1 MAATPNFGIL
11 ELHAQGLVDAN
22 PEWFAHLEAPEKRRR
37 AFLLVAVARSQG
49 VSYEEALESVLA
61 APSPKADARNAT
73 ATTTD
78 EAESDITAD
87 ADAVIEG
94 DPTDAVLPVT
104 LCVLGDIDDIDER
117 EPGEGDETYERAL
130 RQPLRR
136 ALRAAELLFD
146 PYAAASG
153 ERKAHAQPEAQKPR
167 DTHAQTHTP
176 IVTARLLPR
185 LEAVRSRLRE
195 GFLPRVRVLWLGRT
209 FPESPAVRA
218 LVEEAETAFPGLTVE
233 FLELGSLMRPRRTK
247 TADRDALHAFHTG
260 HTGAVFD
267 QLELSGQFVVEDLD
281 FKRVL
286 VGRVHVR
293 EILRLCEEREDLFPE
308 LANGVKRFDGPG
320 EASETPDASD
330 AFDTSDAA
338 FERDLDRR
346 LDRLFDRLFD
356 RFGHDRDPEHEARLR
371 FALRLSARSV
381 VLAQAARKAR
391 KPQTWQT
398 DATDATGASGPLF
411 FLTDGITLHC
421 ESLSFNALLKENTLV
436 RLGDMRFLKG
446 RDLCLA
452 LREVAKA
459 VPLVEASWAS
469 VPIRIVQAKTK
480 TSKDGTAEWNA
491 FSTRNADVVR
501 MAAALAYDGRSPSA
515 FWRDLRALSP
525 EQKQL
530 EADFRALGVR
540 YLRERDAVPTT
551 NARTTIPAPVLAEAV
566 LSIWRGRPQS
576 GRFLRSAHFGV
587 FYDLVFQDLT
597 AAQGLLA
604 VLIFRKVE
612 DRRRAAAECGET
624 DPAFSPFLSCLSFL
638 PFLPFATGHI
648 AMLAGEALLREL
660 GRPLSAVTEHTF
672 PEAQATLEATF
683 EKLYAEALARVREA
697 VTACERE
704 RGGKTL
710 NVRELAAVFRCGEVL
725 EKLRETGDEREDGG
739 GRNQCP

>member
-1 MAATPNFGIL
+1 MAARPNFGIL
-11 ELHAQGLVDAN
+11 ELHAQGLIDAN
-22 PEWFAHLEAPEKRRR
+22 PEWFVHLEAPEKRRR
-37 AFLLVAVARSQG
+37 AVLIVAIARFLG

-61 APSPKADARNAT
+61 APSPKADPKNDAENDAKKDVVNAT
-73 ATTTD
+73 ANTTD
-78 EAESDITAD
+78 ETDRDNTAD
-87 ADAVIEG
+87 VDAVIEG

-104 LCVLGDIDDIDER
+104 LCVLGDINDIDER
-117 EPGEGDETYERAL
+117 DLGDGDETCERAL
-130 RQPLRR
+130 QQPLRR

-146 PYAAASG
+146 PYEAASG
-153 ERKAHAQPEAQKPR
+153 ERESRAQPEAQKPR
-167 DTHAQTHTP
+167 DTHTP
-176 IVTARLLPR
+176 TVTARLLPR

-195 GFLPRVRVLWLGRT
+195 GFLPRVRVLWLGRA
-209 FPESPAVRA
+209 FPESPAVRV

-233 FLELGSLMRPRRTK
+233 FLELGSLLRPRRTK
-247 TADRDALHAFHTG
+247 TADRDTFHTG
-260 HTGAVFD
+260 HMGAVTD
-267 QLELSGQFVVEDLD
+267 QLQLSGAFFVEDLD

-308 LANGVKRFDGPG
+308 LANGVKRFEGPD
-320 EASETPDASD
+320 ETLETPDASD
-330 AFDTSDAA
+330 MLDTSDAA
-338 FERDLDRR
+338 FECDLDRH
-346 LDRLFDRLFD
+346 LDRLLDRLG
-356 RFGHDRDPEHEARLR
+356 RESAPAHEARLR
-371 FALRLSARSV
+371 YALRQSALSVRSV
-381 VLAQAARKAR
+381 CTAR
-391 KPQTWQT
+391 KPQTGQT
-398 DATDATGASGPLF
+398 DATNASGPLF
-411 FLTDGITLHC
+411 FLTDGITLLC
-421 ESLSFNALLKENTLV
+421 ESLNFNAALTENTLV

-459 VPLVEASWAS
+459 APLVEASWAS

-480 TSKDGTAEWNA
+480 TAKDATDEWNA

-501 MAAALAYDGRSPSA
+501 MAATLADDGRSPSA
-515 FWRDLRALSP
+515 FWRDLRAMSP

-540 YLRERDAVPTT
+540 YLREHDAVPTT

-612 DRRRAAAECGET
+612 DCRRAAAECGET
-624 DPAFSPFLSCLSFL
+624 DPAFSPFLSFL

-648 AMLAGEALLREL
+648 AMLAGESLLRDL
-660 GRPLSAVTEHTF
+660 GMPLSALTEHTF

-683 EKLYAEALARVREA
+683 EKLYAEAVARVREA
-697 VTACERE
+697 VKACERE
-704 RGGKTL
+704 RGRKAMD
-710 NVRELAAVFRCGEVL
+710 VRELAAVFRRGEVL
-725 EKLRETGDEREDGG
+725 EKLRSS
-739 GRNQCP
+739 

>member
-1 MAATPNFGIL
+1 MRLPRSVAARFCWSPS
-11 ELHAQGLVDAN
+11 
-22 PEWFAHLEAPEKRRR
+22 
-37 AFLLVAVARSQG
+37 RSLG

-61 APSPKADARNAT
+61 APSPKADVKNDTKNAT

-78 EAESDITAD
+78 EADRDNTAD

-94 DPTDAVLPVT
+94 DPTEGVLPVT

-117 EPGEGDETYERAL
+117 EPEDGDEAYERAL
-130 RQPLRR
+130 LRPLRR

-153 ERKAHAQPEAQKPR
+153 ERKAYAQPEAQKPR

-195 GFLPRVRVLWLGRT
+195 GFLPRVRVLWLGRA

-233 FLELGSLMRPRRTK
+233 FLELGSLLRPRRRK
-247 TADRDALHAFHTG
+247 TADRDALHAVHAG
-260 HTGAVFD
+260 HTGAVTD
-267 QLELSGQFVVEDLD
+267 QLQLSGQFVVEDLD
-281 FKRVL
+281 FKRVF

-293 EILRLCEEREDLFPE
+293 ELLRLCEEREDLFPE
-308 LANGVKRFDGPG
+308 LATGVKRFEGPR
-320 EASETPDASD
+320 ETSETPNASAPFDA
-330 AFDTSDAA
+330 SDAA

-356 RFGHDRDPEHEARLR
+356 RLGHDRDPAHEARLR
-371 FALRLSARSV
+371 YALRLSALS
-381 VLAQAARKAR
+381 ARTAR
-391 KPQTWQT
+391 KPQAEQAGQT
-398 DATDATGASGPLF
+398 DATDATNASGPLF

-421 ESLSFNALLKENTLV
+421 ESLSFNASLEENTLV

-459 VPLVEASWAS
+459 APLVEASWAS

-480 TSKDGTAEWNA
+480 TSKDGTDDWNA

-501 MAAALAYDGRSPSA
+501 MAAALADGGRSPSA

-540 YLRERDAVPTT
+540 YLRERDAVSTT

-576 GRFLRSAHFGV
+576 GRFLRSAHFGA
-587 FYDLVFQDLT
+587 FYDPVFRDLT

-604 VLIFRKVE
+604 VLIFRKIE

-660 GRPLSAVTEHTF
+660 GMPLSALTEHTF

-683 EKLYAEALARVREA
+683 EKLYAEAVVRVDEA
-697 VTACERE
+697 VKACERE
-704 RGGKTL
+704 RGGRALT
-710 NVRELAAVFRCGEVL
+710 VRELAAVFRCGEVL
-725 EKLRETGDEREDGG
+725 EKLRSS
-739 GRNQCP
+739 

>member
-1 MAATPNFGIL
+1 MPVTPNFGIL
-11 ELHAQGLVDAN
+11 ELHAQGLIDAN

-37 AFLLVAVARSQG
+37 AFLLVAVARSPG

-78 EAESDITAD
+78 EAESDNTAD

-94 DPTDAVLPVT
+94 DPTEGVLPVT
-104 LCVLGDIDDIDER
+104 LCILGDIEEIDER

-130 RQPLRR
+130 QQPLRR

-146 PYAAASG
+146 PYAAVSG
-153 ERKAHAQPEAQKPR
+153 ERKAHEHREAQKPR
-167 DTHAQTHTP
+167 DNRIPT
-176 IVTARLLPR
+176 VTARLLPR

-195 GFLPRVRVLWLGRT
+195 GFLPRVRVLWLGRA

-233 FLELGSLMRPRRTK
+233 FLELGSVLRARRTK
-247 TADRDALHAFHTG
+247 TADRDTFHAG
-260 HTGAVFD
+260 HAGHAVHAGAVTD
-267 QLELSGQFVVEDLD
+267 QLQLSGAFFVEDLD
-281 FKRVL
+281 FKRNL

-308 LANGVKRFDGPG
+308 LANGAKRCEGPD
-320 EASETPDASD
+320 ETLETPNASAPFDA
-330 AFDTSDAA
+330 SDAA

-356 RFGHDRDPEHEARLR
+356 RLGHDRDPAHEARLR
-371 FALRLSARSV
+371 YALRLSALS
-381 VLAQAARKAR
+381 ARTAR
-391 KPQTWQT
+391 KPQAEQAGQT
-398 DATDATGASGPLF
+398 DATDATNASGPLF

-421 ESLSFNALLKENTLV
+421 ESLSFNASLEENTLV

-459 VPLVEASWAS
+459 APLVEASWAS

-480 TSKDGTAEWNA
+480 TSKDGTDDWNA

-501 MAAALAYDGRSPSA
+501 MAAALADGGRSPSA

-576 GRFLRSAHFGV
+576 GRFLRSAHFGA
-587 FYDLVFQDLT
+587 FYDPVFRDLT

-660 GRPLSAVTEHTF
+660 GMPLSALTEHTF

-683 EKLYAEALARVREA
+683 EKLYAEAVVRVDEA

-704 RGGKTL
+704 RGGRALT
-710 NVRELAAVFRCGEVL
+710 VRELAAVFRCGEVL
-725 EKLRETGDEREDGG
+725 EKLRSS
-739 GRNQCP
+739 

>member
-1 MAATPNFGIL
+1 MPATPNFGIL

-61 APSPKADARNAT
+61 APSPKADAGNAT

-78 EAESDITAD
+78 EAESDNTAD

-94 DPTDAVLPVT
+94 DPTEGVLPVM
-104 LCVLGDIDDIDER
+104 LCVLGDIKDIDER
-117 EPGEGDETYERAL
+117 EPGDGDETYERVLL
-130 RQPLRR
+130 RPLRR

-153 ERKAHAQPEAQKPR
+153 ERESHAQREAQKPR
-167 DTHAQTHTP
+167 DTHTP
-176 IVTARLLPR
+176 AVTARLLPR

-195 GFLPRVRVLWLGRT
+195 GFLPRVRVLWLGRA

-233 FLELGSLMRPRRTK
+233 FLELGSVLRPRRRKAT
-247 TADRDALHAFHTG
+247 DRDTLPTG

-267 QLELSGQFVVEDLD
+267 QLQLSGAFFVEDLD

-308 LANGVKRFDGPG
+308 LANGVKRFEGPD
-320 EASETPDASD
+320 EALETPDAS
-330 AFDTSDAA
+330 APFDTSDAA

-346 LDRLFDRLFD
+346 LDRLFE
-356 RFGHDRDPEHEARLR
+356 RFGPDRDPEREARLR
-371 FALRLSARSV
+371 FALRQSALSA

-398 DATDATGASGPLF
+398 DATGSMDTTGASGPLF
-411 FLTDGITLHC
+411 FLTDGITLLC
-421 ESLSFNALLKENTLV
+421 ESLSFNASLEENTLV
-436 RLGDMRFLKG
+436 KLGDMRFLNG

-452 LREVAKA
+452 LRDVAKA
-459 VPLVEASWAS
+459 APLVEASWAS

-480 TSKDGTAEWNA
+480 TSKDGTDDWNA
-491 FSTRNADVVR
+491 FATRNADVMR
-501 MAAALAYDGRSPSA
+501 MAAALADDGRSPSA

-540 YLRERDAVPTT
+540 YLRERDAVSTT

-566 LSIWRGRPQS
+566 LSIWRGRPRS
-576 GRFLRSAHFGV
+576 GRFLRSAHFGA
-587 FYDLVFQDLT
+587 FYELVFRDLT

-612 DRRRAAAECGET
+612 DRRRAAADCEKI
-624 DPAFSPFLSCLSFL
+624 DPALSPFLSCLSCL
-638 PFLPFATGHI
+638 SFLPFATGHI
-648 AMLAGEALLREL
+648 AMLVGEALLREL
-660 GRPLSAVTEHTF
+660 GRPLTAVTEHTF

>member
-11 ELHAQGLVDAN
+11 ELHAQGLIDSN

-78 EAESDITAD
+78 EAESDNTAD

-94 DPTDAVLPVT
+94 DPTEGVLPVT
-104 LCVLGDIDDIDER
+104 LCILGDIEEIDER

-130 RQPLRR
+130 QQPLRR

-146 PYAAASG
+146 PYAAVSG
-153 ERKAHAQPEAQKPR
+153 ERKAHEHREAQKPR
-167 DTHAQTHTP
+167 DNRIPT
-176 IVTARLLPR
+176 VTARLLPR

-195 GFLPRVRVLWLGRT
+195 GFLPRVRVLWLGRA
-209 FPESPAVRA
+209 FPESPAVRT

-233 FLELGSLMRPRRTK
+233 FLELGSLLRARRTK
-247 TADRDALHAFHTG
+247 AADRDALHAFHTG

-421 ESLSFNALLKENTLV
+421 ESLSFNALLEENTLV

-452 LREVAKA
+452 LREVAKVA
-459 VPLVEASWAS
+459 PLVEASWAS

-480 TSKDGTAEWNA
+480 TSKDGSDHWNA
-491 FSTRNADVVR
+491 FATRNADVVR
-501 MAAALAYDGRSPSA
+501 MAAALADDGRSASA

-566 LSIWRGRPQS
+566 LSIWRGRPRS
-576 GRFLRSAHFGV
+576 GRFLRSAHFGA
-587 FYDLVFQDLT
+587 FYDLVFRDLT

-624 DPAFSPFLSCLSFL
+624 DPVFSPFLSCLS
-638 PFLPFATGHI
+638 FLPFATGHI

-660 GRPLSAVTEHTF
+660 GMPLTAVTEHTF

-683 EKLYAEALARVREA
+683 EKLYAEAVARVREA

-704 RGGKTL
+704 RGRKTL
-710 NVRELAAVFRCGEVL
+710 DVRELAAVFRRGEVL
-725 EKLRETGDEREDGG
+725 EKLRSS
-739 GRNQCP
+739 

>member
-1 MAATPNFGIL
+1 MAAMPNFGML
-11 ELHAQGLVDAN
+11 ELHAQGLVEAN

-37 AFLLVAVARSQG
+37 AFLIVAVARSLG

-61 APSPKADARNAT
+61 APSPKADAKNAT

-78 EAESDITAD
+78 EAESDNTAD

-94 DPTDAVLPVT
+94 DPTEGLFPVT
-104 LCVLGDIDDIDER
+104 LCVLGDIKEIDER
-117 EPGEGDETYERAL
+117 EPGDDETYVRAL
-130 RQPLRR
+130 QQPLRR

-146 PYAAASG
+146 PYAALSG
-153 ERKAHAQPEAQKPR
+153 ERKAHAQRETQKPR
-167 DTHAQTHTP
+167 DTHTP
-176 IVTARLLPR
+176 AVTARLLSR

-195 GFLPRVRVLWLGRT
+195 GFLPRVRVLWLGRA

-233 FLELGSLMRPRRTK
+233 FLELGSVLRPRRRK
-247 TADRDALHAFHTG
+247 TADWDTLPTG
-260 HTGAVFD
+260 HTGVVFD
-267 QLELSGQFVVEDLD
+267 QLQLSGAFFVEDLD

-293 EILRLCEEREDLFPE
+293 ELLRLCKEREDLFPE
-308 LANGVKRFDGPG
+308 LANGVKRFEGPD
-320 EASETPDASD
+320 ETLETPDASAPFD
-330 AFDTSDAA
+330 AADAA
-338 FERDLDRR
+338 FECDLDRR
-346 LDRLFDRLFD
+346 LDRLFERLFE
-356 RFGHDRDPEHEARLR
+356 RFGRDHDPAREARLR
-371 FALRLSARSV
+371 YALRQSARS
-381 VLAQAARKAR
+381 ACTAR
-391 KPQTWQT
+391 KPQTGQTDVTGST
-398 DATDATGASGPLF
+398 DATNASGPLF
-411 FLTDGITLHC
+411 FLTDGITLFC
-421 ESLSFNALLKENTLV
+421 ESLNFNASLEENTLV
-436 RLGDMRFLKG
+436 RLGDMRFLNG
-446 RDLCLA
+446 RDFCLA

-459 VPLVEASWAS
+459 APLVEASWAS

-491 FSTRNADVVR
+491 FSARNADVVR
-501 MAAALAYDGRSPSA
+501 MAAALADDGRSPSA

-540 YLRERDAVPTT
+540 YLRERDAVSTT

-576 GRFLRSAHFGV
+576 GRYLRSAHFGA
-587 FYDLVFQDLT
+587 FYELVFRDLT

-648 AMLAGEALLREL
+648 AMLVGEALLREL
-660 GRPLSAVTEHTF
+660 GRPLTAVTEHTF

-683 EKLYAEALARVREA
+683 EKLYAEAVTRVREA
-697 VTACERE
+697 VKACERE
-704 RGGKTL
+704 RGGKAL
-710 NVRELAAVFRCGEVL
+710 DVRELAAVFRRGEVL
-725 EKLRETGDEREDGG
+725 EKLRSS
-739 GRNQCP
+739 

>member
-11 ELHAQGLVDAN
+11 ELHAQGLIDSN

-78 EAESDITAD
+78 EAESDNTAD
-87 ADAVIEG
+87 ANAVIEG
-94 DPTDAVLPVT
+94 DPTEGVLPVT
-104 LCVLGDIDDIDER
+104 LCILGDIEEIDER

-130 RQPLRR
+130 QQPLRR

-146 PYAAASG
+146 PYAAVSG
-153 ERKAHAQPEAQKPR
+153 ERKAHEHREAQKPR
-167 DTHAQTHTP
+167 DNRIPT
-176 IVTARLLPR
+176 VTARLLPR

-195 GFLPRVRVLWLGRT
+195 GFLPRVRVLWLGRA

-233 FLELGSLMRPRRTK
+233 FLELGSVLRARRTK
-247 TADRDALHAFHTG
+247 TADRDTFHAG
-260 HTGAVFD
+260 HAGHAVHAGAVTD
-267 QLELSGQFVVEDLD
+267 QLQLSGAFFVEDLD

-501 MAAALAYDGRSPSA
+501 MAAALADDGRSPSA

-540 YLRERDAVPTT
+540 YLRERDAVSTT

-566 LSIWRGRPQS
+566 LSIWRGRPRS
-576 GRFLRSAHFGV
+576 GRFLRSAHFGA
-587 FYDLVFQDLT
+587 FYELVFRDLT

-612 DRRRAAAECGET
+612 DRRRAAADCEKI
-624 DPAFSPFLSCLSFL
+624 DPALSPFLSCLSCL
-638 PFLPFATGHI
+638 SFLPFATGHI

-660 GRPLSAVTEHTF
+660 GMPLTAVTEHTF

-683 EKLYAEALARVREA
+683 EKLYAEAVARVREA

-704 RGGKTL
+704 RGRKTL
-710 NVRELAAVFRCGEVL
+710 DVRELAAVFRRGEVL
-725 EKLRETGDEREDGG
+725 EKLRSS
-739 GRNQCP
+739 